1 VLKEWIHGA
10 SLVMERNPR
19 YWNAAQIQLDR
30 IEIPY
35 VTSDANARFNLFR
48 DGRVDVLESLGRDE
62 LKRAQAQRFR
72 MKSFAD
78 GTLGYMEF
86 NLRPGSPAANRN
98 LRKAIALAFDPRE
111 YVARVI
117 GIPGARPGLGL
128 IPHNMP
134 GVSAPFRKEY
144 PLPPRKPDLEAARRH
159 LELARA
165 ELGGTIPP
173 VVYLT
178 GDTPG
183 ASRESEYLQ
192 RLLKTRLG
200 IELRI
205 DKQIFKQRLAKMS
218 AGQFDI
224 VAAGWR
230 PDFLDPMTFA
240 ELLASW
246 NENNRGKWHNARYDE
261 LVRRAQETADP
272 KARMDAMAEAERIA
286 LDDVAI
292 LPTAESSV
300 IYVHSKRVEG
310 IARHVVATDPD
321 YTGARIRADAP

>member
-1 VLKEWIHGA
+1 
-10 SLVMERNPR
+10 
-19 YWNAAQIQLDR
+19 
-30 IEIPY
+30 
-35 VTSDANARFNLFR
+35 
-48 DGRVDVLESLGRDE
+48 
-62 LKRAQAQRFR
+62 
-72 MKSFAD
+72 
-78 GTLGYMEF
+78 
-86 NLRPGSPAANRN
+86 
-98 LRKAIALAFDPRE
+98 
-111 YVARVI
+111 
-117 GIPGARPGLGL
+117 
-128 IPHNMP
+128 
-134 GVSAPFRKEY
+134 
-144 PLPPRKPDLEAARRH
+144 
-159 LELARA
+159 
-165 ELGGTIPP
+165 
-173 VVYLT
+173 
-178 GDTPG
+178 
-183 ASRESEYLQ
+183 
-192 RLLKTRLG
+192 
-200 IELRI
+200 
-205 DKQIFKQRLAKMS
+205 MS